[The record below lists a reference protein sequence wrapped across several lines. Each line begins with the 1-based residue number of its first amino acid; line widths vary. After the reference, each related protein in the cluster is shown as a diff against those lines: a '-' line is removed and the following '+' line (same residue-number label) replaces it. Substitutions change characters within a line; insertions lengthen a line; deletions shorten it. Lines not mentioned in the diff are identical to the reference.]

1 MVRTRILTI
10 VALAT
15 SLSITPVVADD
26 FSRPIAGLTADE
38 QAEFFTG
45 REAFD
50 EVETAADGLGPVF
63 NDTSCGVCHSV
74 GGSGGGSERIE
85 TRFGAYTSLAFDAL
99 AAHGGS
105 LIQTDGIGAY
115 ADCVFVGEKVPPIAT
130 VVAGR
135 RATPLFGL
143 GLVDAVPNQTF
154 VNIARRQK
162 WQRPEIAGRPH
173 IVTDLATGK
182 PAVGRFGWKNQV
194 ASLLTFSADAY
205 LNEMGITTPLFPDE
219 SCPQGDCTAI
229 ERCDPVPGVDDD
241 MEDVALFR
249 SFMAFLAPPSRA
261 RTTLAAYQGA
271 RVFDDV
277 GCAGCHVPSLISGR
291 SPTAALSEKVFRP
304 YSDFLLHDMGTLG
317 DGIVQGNARGR
328 EMRTAPL
335 WGLRLLTTYLHDGR
349 ADTLEQAI
357 LAHDGQGRYARERY
371 RRLSRDGKERLLAF
385 LRTL

>member
-1 MVRTRILTI
+1 MDTRILTI
-10 VALAT
+10 VALGAALAAG
-15 SLSITPVVADD
+15 SAGAED
-26 FSRPIAGLTADE
+26 FSRPIPGLTPE
-38 QAEFFTG
+38 ERAEFFAG

-63 NDTSCGVCHSV
+63 NGTSCGVCHNV
-74 GGSGGGSERIE
+74 GGSGGGSEAIE
-85 TRFGAYTSLAFDAL
+85 TRFGAYTKRGFDPL

-115 ADCVFVGEKVPPIAT
+115 GTCNFVGETVPAAAT

-143 GLVDAVPNQTF
+143 GLVDAVPARTF
-154 VNIARRQK
+154 VYLARRQA

-173 IVTDLATGK
+173 IVTDIATGR

-194 ASLLTFSADAY
+194 ASLLVFSADAY
-205 LNEMGITTPLFPDE
+205 LNEMGITTPLFPNE
-219 SCPQGDCTAI
+219 SCPQGDCTLV

-241 MEDVALFR
+241 MEDVELFR
-249 SFMAFLAPPSRA
+249 SFMAFLAPPFRA
-261 RTTLAAYQGA
+261 RTALSAYQGA

-277 GCAGCHVPSLISGR
+277 GCAGCHVPALTSGT
-291 SPTAALSEKVFRP
+291 SPTARAQRAGVPS
-304 YSDFLLHDMGTLG
+304 LLRLPAARHGRARRRDRSRATR
-317 DGIVQGNARGR
+317 RGR

-349 ADTLEQAI
+349 AHTLDAAI
-357 LAHDGQGRYARERY
+357 LAHDGQGRWARERY
-371 RRLSRDGKERLLAF
+371 RRLSPEGKERLLAF